1 MTDTPTLVQ
10 MPTLSERLS
19 PLQRTIAESYQRVF
33 MRGNRTDDLLIFS
46 SLINE
51 IADSLVPVWKGGVD
65 LADSNADQELERL
78 KSAIDEFKTW
88 DQNIPVDYPAR
99 VRFLIHSE
107 QAHADK
113 VDELDRQ
120 LIAQRNSEDNLS
132 GKLKDAKELLESL
145 QNDQE
150 WSRAVLKEALGQQ
163 ANVDSRSVH
172 ESIVYLLSQVALDK
186 VMREDTS
193 SADEIA
199 LLKDQL
205 KEATAAQEKYN
216 ALQAELR
223 PKLEPIFGRQA
234 QTESIEDC
242 FRNLI
247 ARYNERE
254 SDIAKSREHLISVLG
269 EAQVDGVPL
278 SGAVL
283 VLKGRYSGACARIA
297 QQEAALAQKPT
308 VVVEASKEPASPAIP
323 THAVV
328 HIEDSPRQAQDKR
341 NPFLRVDGIF
351 QFQSANPNVPW
362 VALSNFDIPR
372 PLLKSML
379 QMAIG
384 EANTWHDICKTLS
397 VNSDVARDIQRGFTH
412 LINKLRTKAAGAPEI
427 DEAIDKK
434 PEAKMLEVA
443 I

>member
-1 MTDTPTLVQ
+1 M
-10 MPTLSERLS
+10 
-19 PLQRTIAESYQRVF
+19 
-33 MRGNRTDDLLIFS
+33 
-46 SLINE
+46 
-51 IADSLVPVWKGGVD
+51 
-65 LADSNADQELERL
+65 
-78 KSAIDEFKTW
+78 
-88 DQNIPVDYPAR
+88 
-99 VRFLIHSE
+99 
-107 QAHADK
+107 
-113 VDELDRQ
+113 
-120 LIAQRNSEDNLS
+120 
-132 GKLKDAKELLESL
+132 
-145 QNDQE
+145 
-150 WSRAVLKEALGQQ
+150 
-163 ANVDSRSVH
+163 
-172 ESIVYLLSQVALDK
+172 
-186 VMREDTS
+186 
-193 SADEIA
+193 
-199 LLKDQL
+199 
-205 KEATAAQEKYN
+205 
-216 ALQAELR
+216 
-223 PKLEPIFGRQA
+223 
-234 QTESIEDC
+234 
-242 FRNLI
+242 
-247 ARYNERE
+247 
-254 SDIAKSREHLISVLG
+254 LG

-297 QQEAALAQKPT
+297 QQEATLAQKPT

-397 VNSDVARDIQRGFTH
+397 VNSDVARDIQRGFAH